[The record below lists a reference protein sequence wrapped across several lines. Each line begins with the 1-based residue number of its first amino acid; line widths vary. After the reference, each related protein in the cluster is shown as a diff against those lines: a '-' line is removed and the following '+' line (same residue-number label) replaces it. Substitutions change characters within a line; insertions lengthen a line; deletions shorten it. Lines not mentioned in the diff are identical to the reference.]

1 MYTLYDMAT
10 HTQRD
15 RLVELLD
22 SAPVLR
28 VSEIRRQG
36 IDSKTVQRMVETGD
50 IRRISRGIYASP
62 DLDVQSHH
70 SLVEA
75 QMIVDSGVVCLL
87 SALSFHEIGT
97 QSPRQIWM
105 AIARGSRVPK
115 TTHQPVRVVTFSGS
129 AFTEG
134 VEKHEIE
141 GISVRVYSGAKT
153 IADCFKYRNKLGLD
167 VAIEALRD
175 VVRTRK
181 ANVDELLRFADICR
195 VRNVMTPYL
204 ESIVQ

>member
-10 HTQRD
+10 QTQRD
-15 RLVELLD
+15 RLLELLD
-22 SAPVLR
+22 STPVLR
-28 VSEIRRQG
+28 AGEIIRQG
-36 IDSKTVQRMVETGD
+36 IDAKTVQRMVETGD
-50 IRRISRGIYASP
+50 IRRVSRGIYARP

-97 QSPRQIWM
+97 QTPRNIWM

-115 TTHQPVRVVTFSGS
+115 TTHQPIRVVTFSGQ

-141 GISVRVYSGAKT
+141 GISVRVYSAAKT
-153 IADCFKYRNKLGLD
+153 VADCFKYRNKMGTD

-175 VVRTRK
+175 IVRTRK